1 MKKKGKEIS
10 VKKAAQSL
18 RLSERTVLNFIKQ
31 KKLEA
36 IKVGRDWFI
45 DHASFVSFALK
56 YDIPISERE
65 EGLSEMNGSFPKLSE
80 KFDEANN
87 DFPKSSEKNADFSE
101 NAERFEYSNASFP
114 KDSETDAD
122 FSENFRNIP
131 KDSEKS
137 TDFSEKTKKLS
148 ERIGHS
154 NLKRPNHINSLRVYE
169 LSKVIFSNH
178 NFNFRPENKIEERLI
193 DLSFQTIEGIGS
205 GFYAYSWDEKKFHYA
220 RARSSAGALMAMISS
235 REAVLKKWSQEGH
248 ALEEVLI
255 PALGAL
261 IKIVEKK
268 SIKEKYEGRDSR
280 LAHNERSNR

>member
-1 MKKKGKEIS
+1 
-10 VKKAAQSL
+10 
-18 RLSERTVLNFIKQ
+18 
-31 KKLEA
+31 
-36 IKVGRDWFI
+36 
-45 DHASFVSFALK
+45 
-56 YDIPISERE
+56 
-65 EGLSEMNGSFPKLSE
+65 MNGSFPKLSE

-193 DLSFQTIEGIGS
+193 DC
-205 GFYAYSWDEKKFHYA
+205 K
-220 RARSSAGALMAMISS
+220 SSTC
-235 REAVLKKWSQEGH
+235 
-248 ALEEVLI
+248 
-255 PALGAL
+255 PAELG
-261 IKIVEKK
+261 
-268 SIKEKYEGRDSR
+268 
-280 LAHNERSNR
+280 NFF